1 MNSHTINSH
10 ATNTHAMNSSA
21 IKRIALGLVTVL
33 AMASAQAQAA
43 TSESRVTVLGYGEEK
58 VSADRAALS
67 LTISQNGANVTDI
80 EQQISRQVSDVINA
94 LTALNIGMQ
103 DIDSTG
109 IRISPRSRY
118 DQVSKRSVDDGFHA
132 QRQIDVTLKDL
143 SQLGAVIQRVTAL
156 GVNRVAQPRL
166 YSSEHEEAYLKALR
180 TAVAQAKNR
189 AAVIADAS
197 GTELGGIYQIN
208 VAGNNPPLPVGN
220 ARIAMAAD
228 IESNNFNPGELTVR
242 ATVTATFNLIAR

>member
-1 MNSHTINSH
+1 MNSHVTHSH
-10 ATNTHAMNSSA
+10 VMHSHA
-21 IKRIALGLVTVL
+21 IKRIAVGFVLAL
-33 AMASAQAQAA
+33 AMASAQAA
-43 TSESRVTVLGYGEEK
+43 TSESHVTVLGYGEEK
-58 VSADRAALS
+58 VRADRAALS
-67 LTISQNGANVTDI
+67 LTISQNGASVTDI
-80 EQQISRQVSDVINA
+80 EQQISRQVSDVISA
-94 LTALNIGMQ
+94 LTALNIDMQ

-109 IRISPRSRY
+109 IQISPRSRY

-143 SQLGAVIQRVTAL
+143 SQLGALIERVTAL

-180 TAVAQAKNR
+180 TAVAQARNR
-189 AAVIADAS
+189 AAAIADAS
-197 GTELGGIYQIN
+197 GTLLGSIYQVN
-208 VAGNNPPLPVGN
+208 VAGNNRPLPVGN

-242 ATVTATFNLIAR
+242 ANVTATFKLIAR